1 MPVADSIHALPVPV
15 TLPESFDVP
24 LPVYDEADT
33 LISTVIV
40 DSIAADTIAGR
51 VPHFVPVE
59 LADSLQAEALADS
72 LGAHTTMPEIP
83 SGLREGIAPEAINA
97 HYSHSTPL
105 IALMT
110 GILILLGLNA
120 DGVRRALTAYSHQ
133 LWGVRRRNNAFD
145 DEHSVPV
152 IPAVLLVLA
161 GIVFGGIILYNIPDG
176 PVAPTFGGVAISMG
190 VAAVYY
196 AFQFCAYST
205 TGYAFAGT
213 DQRRMWTGGFLAS
226 QAFAG
231 LLMAPEA
238 ILLVFW
244 PEMHFLLVTVAI
256 SVYCVAKILFI
267 ARSFRIFFDK
277 ITALLYFILY
287 LCTLEIIP
295 IIALYSVCV
304 YLQGIAA

>member
-1 MPVADSIHALPVPV
+1 MPRLDSIQTVKVPAP
-15 TLPESFDVP
+15 LPESFNVP
-24 LPVYDEADT
+24 AAVYDEADT

-40 DSIAADTIAGR
+40 DSIAADTVAGR

-59 LADSLQAEALADS
+59 MADSLRAEALADT
-72 LGAHTTMPEIP
+72 LGAHTMIPEIP
-83 SGLREGIAPEAINA
+83 SGLSEGIAPEAINA

-105 IALMT
+105 VALMM
-110 GILILLGLNA
+110 GILVLLGLNA

-145 DEHSVPV
+145 DEHSVQV

-161 GIVFGGIILYNIPDG
+161 EIIFGGIVLYNIPAV
-176 PVAPTFGGVAISMG
+176 PEVPAFGGVAMAIG
-190 VAAVYY
+190 LAAAYY
-196 AFQFCAYST
+196 AFQFCAYGT
-205 TGYAFAGT
+205 TGYAFAGSE
-213 DQRRMWTGGFLAS
+213 QRRMWTGGFMAS

-244 PEMHFLLVTVAI
+244 PEMRFLLVTVAI
-256 SVYCVAKILFI
+256 SVYCVAKVLFV